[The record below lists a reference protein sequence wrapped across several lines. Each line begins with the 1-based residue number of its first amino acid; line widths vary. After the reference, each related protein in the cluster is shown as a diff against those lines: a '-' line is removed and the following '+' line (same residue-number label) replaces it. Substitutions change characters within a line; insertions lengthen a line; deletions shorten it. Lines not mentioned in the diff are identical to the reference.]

1 MSAGSASA
9 HLAPLAMV
17 VAVADNGAIGK
28 DGKVAWRI
36 PEDLKHFK
44 NVTMGHAI
52 IMGRKTWDEVGRP
65 LPGRRNLVVSRKSGL
80 VLAGAEVFPS
90 LEAAI
95 EAARTTDEEP
105 HVIGGSTIYEAAM
118 PLTTRIHL
126 TEVHRN
132 VEADTFFP
140 PFDRS
145 QWREVARRPAETE
158 GVEFVTLER

>member
-1 MSAGSASA
+1 MSA
-9 HLAPLAMV
+9 PLSMV
-17 VAVADNGAIGK
+17 VAVGDNGAIGK
-28 DGKVAWRI
+28 DGNVPWRI

-52 IMGRKTWDEVGRP
+52 IMGRKTWDEVGKP
-65 LPGRRNLVVSRKSGL
+65 LPGRRNLVVTRNADL
-80 VLAGAEVFPS
+80 VLEGAEVFTT

-95 EAARTTDEEP
+95 AAARMTDPEP
-105 HVIGGSTIYEAAM
+105 FVIGGSVLYALAM
-118 PLTTRIHL
+118 PLATRL
-126 TEVHRN
+126 YYTEVHRT

-145 QWREVARRPAETE
+145 AWREVERRPGETE

>member
-1 MSAGSASA
+1 MTAGAR
-9 HLAPLAMV
+9 APLAMV
-17 VAVADNGAIGK
+17 VAIGDNGAIGYR
-28 DGKVAWRI
+28 GKVPWRI

-44 NVTMGHAI
+44 SVTMGHAI

-65 LPGRRNLVVSRKSGL
+65 LPGRRNIVISRQTGL
-80 VLAGAEVFPS
+80 TLEGAEVCS
-90 LEAAI
+90 TLDLAI
-95 EAARTTDEEP
+95 EAARKTDDEP
-105 HVIGGSTIYEAAM
+105 HIIGGSTIYEAAM
-118 PLTTRIHL
+118 PLATRIHL

-145 QWREVARRPAETE
+145 AWREVERRPAETE

>member
-1 MSAGSASA
+1 MSQK
-9 HLAPLAMV
+9 PLSMV
-17 VAVADNGAIGK
+17 VAIGDNGAIGK
-28 DGKVAWRI
+28 DGKVPWRI

-65 LPGRRNLVVSRKSGL
+65 LPGRRNLVVSRQPGL
-80 VLAGAEVFPS
+80 VLEGAEVFTSVP
-90 LEAAI
+90 EAI
-95 EAARTTDEEP
+95 EAARTTDPEP
-105 HVIGGSTIYEAAM
+105 HVIGGSTIYDAAM
-118 PLTTRIHL
+118 PFATRIYL
-126 TEVHRN
+126 TEVHRE

-145 QWREVARRPAETE
+145 VWREVERRPAETE

>member
-1 MSAGSASA
+1 MTAPA
-9 HLAPLAMV
+9 APLAMV
-17 VAVADNGAIGK
+17 VAIGDNGAIGK
-28 DGKVAWRI
+28 DGKVPWRI

-44 NVTMGHAI
+44 AVTMGHAI

-65 LPGRRNLVVSRKSGL
+65 LPGRRNLVVSRNPAL
-80 VLAGAEVFPS
+80 VLEGAEVFTS

-95 EAARTTDEEP
+95 AAARTTDDEP
-105 HVIGGSTIYEAAM
+105 HVIGGSVIYAAAM
-118 PLTTRIHL
+118 PLATRLHL
-126 TEVHRN
+126 TEVHRS

>member
-1 MSAGSASA
+1 MSERA
-9 HLAPLAMV
+9 LLAMV
-17 VAVADNGAIGK
+17 VAIGDNGAIGK
-28 DGKVAWRI
+28 DGKVPWRI
-36 PEDLKHFK
+36 PEDMKHFK

-65 LPGRRNLVVSRKSGL
+65 LPGRRNLVVSRQPGL
-80 VLAGAEVFPS
+80 TLEGAEVFPT

-95 EAARTTDEEP
+95 VAARATDPEP
-105 HVIGGSTIYEAAM
+105 HVIGGSTIYDAAM
-118 PLTTRIHL
+118 PLATRIYL
-126 TEVHRN
+126 TEVHRD

-145 QWREVARRPAETE
+145 VWREVSRRPAETE

>member
-1 MSAGSASA
+1 MSAGTGAR
-9 HLAPLAMV
+9 APLAMV
-17 VAVADNGAIGK
+17 VAIGDNGAIGK
-28 DGKVAWRI
+28 DGKVPWRI

-44 NVTMGHAI
+44 SVTMGHAI

-65 LPGRRNLVVSRKSGL
+65 LPGRRNIVISRQAGL
-80 VLAGAEVFPS
+80 ALEGAEVFTT
-90 LEAAI
+90 LDLAI
-95 EAARTTDEEP
+95 EAARTTDTEP

-118 PLTTRIHL
+118 PLATRIHL

-145 QWREVARRPAETE
+145 AWREVERRPAETE

>member
-1 MSAGSASA
+1 MTG
-9 HLAPLAMV
+9 HPPAPLAMV
-17 VAVADNGAIGK
+17 VAIGDNGAIGK
-28 DGKVAWRI
+28 DGKVPWRI
-36 PEDLKHFK
+36 SEVLKHFK

-65 LPGRRNLVVSRKSGL
+65 LPGRRNLVVSRNPGL
-80 VLAGAEVFPS
+80 VLEGAEVFSS
-90 LEAAI
+90 LDAAI
-95 EAARTTDEEP
+95 AAARTTDDEP
-105 HVIGGSTIYEAAM
+105 HIIGGSTIYDAAM
-118 PLTTRIHL
+118 PLATRIHL

-145 QWREVARRPAETE
+145 VWREVERRPAETE

>member
-1 MSAGSASA
+1 MSA
-9 HLAPLAMV
+9 PLSMV
-17 VAVADNGAIGK
+17 VAVGDNGAIGK
-28 DGKVAWRI
+28 DGNVPWRI

-52 IMGRKTWDEVGRP
+52 IMGRKTWDEVGKP
-65 LPGRRNLVVSRKSGL
+65 LPGRRNLVVTRNADL
-80 VLAGAEVFPS
+80 VLEGAEVFTT

-95 EAARTTDEEP
+95 AAARTTDAEP
-105 HVIGGSTIYEAAM
+105 FVIGGSVLYALAM
-118 PLTTRIHL
+118 PLATRIYY
-126 TEVHRN
+126 TEVHRT

-145 QWREVARRPAETE
+145 AWREVERRPGETE